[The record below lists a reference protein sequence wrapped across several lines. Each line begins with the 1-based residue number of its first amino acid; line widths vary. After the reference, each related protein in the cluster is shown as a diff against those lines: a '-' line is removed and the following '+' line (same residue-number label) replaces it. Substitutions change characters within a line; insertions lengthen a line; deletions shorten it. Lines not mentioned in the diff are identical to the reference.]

1 MAWDYAELS
10 KAAKAAGGPEKLVN
24 LIEEGGKSIGR
35 IEGQSSMVPWIGLAA
50 LGASAFT
57 AGVIK
62 WREYLKE
69 KKAIS
74 QAAVEEAKAEL
85 IQGIKDYD
93 ASHPEAIKETAAE
106 GGEEENNE

>member
-24 LIEEGGKSIGR
+24 MIEEGAKAVGR
-35 IEGQSSMVPWIGLAA
+35 VEGQSSMVTWIWLAA
-50 LGASAFT
+50 LGASALT

-62 WREYLKE
+62 LVDHFKA

-74 QAAVEEAKAEL
+74 QAAVDEAKAEL

-93 ASHPEAIKETAAE
+93 LAHPEENEDATPKE
-106 GGEEENNE
+106 GEESND

>member
-24 LIEEGGKSIGR
+24 MIEEGGKSIGR
-35 IEGQSSMVPWIGLAA
+35 IEGQSSMVPLIGLAA
-50 LGASAFT
+50 LGASALT

-62 WREYLKE
+62 LVDHFKA

-74 QAAVEEAKAEL
+74 QAAVDEAKAEL

-93 ASHPEAIKETAAE
+93 AAHPDE
-106 GGEEENNE
+106 GKDEVIEEGEESNE

>member
-1 MAWDYAELS
+1 MTWDYAELS

-50 LGASAFT
+50 LGASALT

-62 WREYLKE
+62 LVDHFKA

-74 QAAVEEAKAEL
+74 QAAVDEAKAEL

-93 ASHPEAIKETAAE
+93 AAHPEEIEDDAVEK
-106 GGEEENNE
+106 GDENNE

>member
-50 LGASAFT
+50 LGASALT

-62 WREYLKE
+62 LVDHFKA

-74 QAAVEEAKAEL
+74 QAAVDEAKAEL

-93 ASHPEAIKETAAE
+93 AAHPDEIEDDAVEK
-106 GGEEENNE
+106 GDENNE

>member
-35 IEGQSSMVPWIGLAA
+35 IEGQSSMVPWIGLAT
-50 LGASAFT
+50 LGASALT

-62 WREYLKE
+62 LVDHFKA

-74 QAAVEEAKAEL
+74 QAAVDEAKAEL

-93 ASHPEAIKETAAE
+93 AAHPEEIEDDAVEK
-106 GGEEENNE
+106 GDENNE

>member
-50 LGASAFT
+50 LGASALT

-62 WREYLKE
+62 LVDHFKS

-74 QAAVEEAKAEL
+74 QAAVDEAKAEL

-93 ASHPEAIKETAAE
+93 AAHPEEIEDDAVEK
-106 GGEEENNE
+106 GDENNE

>member
-50 LGASAFT
+50 LGASALT

-62 WREYLKE
+62 LVDHFKA

-74 QAAVEEAKAEL
+74 QAAVDEAKAEL

-93 ASHPEAIKETAAE
+93 AAHPEEIEDDAVEK
-106 GGEEENNE
+106 GDENNE

>member
-10 KAAKAAGGPEKLVN
+10 KAAKEAGGPEKLLD

-35 IEGQSSMVPWIGLAA
+35 MEGQSSMVPWIGVAA
-50 LGASAFT
+50 LT

-62 WREYLKE
+62 LRDHFKA

-74 QAAVEEAKAEL
+74 QAAVDEAKAEL
-85 IQGIKDYD
+85 IQGIKEYD
-93 ASHPEAIKETAAE
+93 ANHPDENEDEESEE
-106 GGEEENNE
+106 GEDCNE